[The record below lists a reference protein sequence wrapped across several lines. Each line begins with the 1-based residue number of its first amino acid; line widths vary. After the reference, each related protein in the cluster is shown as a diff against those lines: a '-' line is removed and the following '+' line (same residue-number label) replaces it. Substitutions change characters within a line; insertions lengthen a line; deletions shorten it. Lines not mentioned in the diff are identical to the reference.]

1 MKGRLLIAL
10 TVSVLSFVP
19 SAARGEAADPPHEE
33 QASLNVPGGSLY
45 GSLLIPANSP
55 PVPMALLIAGSG
67 PTDRDGNTP
76 LIPGKNHALKLLA
89 QALANHGVASLRY
102 DKRGIAAS
110 VAAGRDESRLRF
122 DNYIDDT
129 TSWGEKL
136 RKDQRFSSLVVIGHS
151 EGSLIGAVAAQRI
164 PADGFVSLEGA
175 GRPAPDMIL
184 SQLRPKLSQGA
195 LTDVEGLIAKLKAGE
210 TTRMAPP
217 GLEGLFRPSVQP
229 YLVSWFKYDPV
240 QEMRKL
246 PIPLLIIQGTT
257 DTQLTVEDATRLV
270 DANPKARLVI
280 IDGMNHVLK
289 RVPSDEARQV
299 ASFSDPSLPIEPRL
313 VHEIADFVVSL
324 PRPGP

>member
-1 MKGRLLIAL
+1 MKGRLLLAL
-10 TVSVLSFVP
+10 TVAVLSFAP
-19 SAARGEAADPPHEE
+19 SAARGEAADSPHEE

-45 GSLLIPANSP
+45 GSLLIPAHST
-55 PVPMALLIAGSG
+55 PVPMVLLISGSG

-76 LIPGKNHALKLLA
+76 LIPGKNDSLKLLA
-89 QALANHGVASLRY
+89 QALVNHEVASLRY

-136 RKDQRFSSLVVIGHS
+136 RKDQRFSSLVLIGHS

-175 GRPAPDMIL
+175 GRPAPDVIL

-195 LTDVEGLIAKLKAGE
+195 MTNVEELIAKLKAGE

-229 YLVSWFKYDPV
+229 YLISWFTYDPV
-240 QEMRKL
+240 QEIRKL

-257 DTQLTVEDATRLV
+257 DTQLTLEDATRLV
-270 DANPKARLVI
+270 DANLKARLVM
-280 IDGMNHVLK
+280 IDGMNHVLR
-289 RVPSDEARQV
+289 RVPPGEARQV
-299 ASFSDPSLPIEPRL
+299 TSFRDPSLPIEPRL
-313 VHEIADFVVSL
+313 VHEIADFVGKL